1 MHGSIV
7 LVEDEI
13 TVRARL
19 CSIINASEKY
29 RIAAAFNRC
38 EEALEFLK
46 RNRVWLVILDLGL
59 PGISHA
65 EAVRSIR
72 SLDAKMEILVH
83 TVFDADE
90 HVFTALQCGATGYLI
105 KDEQPDRLIAAMD
118 ELAAGGAPMSFAIA
132 RKVMAYFKSAQR
144 AEPETGFSFTL
155 LTTRE
160 NEVLLLLYEGNT
172 YQSIAEK
179 LAVSRHTVHDHIK
192 HIYQK
197 LEVHSRAEL
206 MHRRLKDSLSAE

>member
-1 MHGSIV
+1 MNRSIV
-7 LVEDEI
+7 LIEDEI

-19 CSIINASEKY
+19 CSIVNASEKY
-29 RIAAAFNRC
+29 RIIAAFGRC

-46 RNRVWLVILDLGL
+46 RNRVWLAILDLGL

-72 SLDAKMEILVH
+72 SLDPKMEILVH

-90 HVFTALQCGATGYLI
+90 HVFTALQYGATGYLI
-105 KDEQPDRLIAAMD
+105 KDAQPDRLLGAID

-132 RKVMAYFKSAQR
+132 RKVMAYFKNAQKTG
-144 AEPETGFSFTL
+144 PEVVPSLTL
-155 LTTRE
+155 LTARE
-160 NEVLLLLYEGNT
+160 NEVLQLLYEGDT

-206 MHRRLKDSLSAE
+206 MHKTVKENLLAE